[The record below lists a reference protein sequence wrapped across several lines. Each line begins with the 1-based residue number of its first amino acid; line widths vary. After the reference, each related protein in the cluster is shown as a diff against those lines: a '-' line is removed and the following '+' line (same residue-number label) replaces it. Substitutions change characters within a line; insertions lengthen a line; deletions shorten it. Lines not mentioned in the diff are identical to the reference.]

1 MIAVADC
8 PEHSEILLYRTDDLS
23 VRSAPLVCGVASF
36 EERAIEPG
44 GVYLTRI
51 RTPGGDID
59 CPCFYVYESCGSLY
73 AVRRQGS
80 LTSELSLLWRAVIDM
95 HDKAD
100 RAVAASIEANERVE
114 SLIDGYRTE

>member
-1 MIAVADC
+1 MITFEICGSVAAIRRAGASPIDDRMIAVADC

-80 LTSELSLLWRAVIDM
+80 LTS
-95 HDKAD
+95 
-100 RAVAASIEANERVE
+100 
-114 SLIDGYRTE
+114 